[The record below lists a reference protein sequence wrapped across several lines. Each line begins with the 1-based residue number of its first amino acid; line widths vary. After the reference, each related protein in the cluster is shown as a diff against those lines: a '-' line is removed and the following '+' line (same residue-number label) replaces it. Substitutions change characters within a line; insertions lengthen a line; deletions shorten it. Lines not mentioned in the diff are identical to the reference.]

1 MCCGLP
7 TKLVLKGNGAG
18 GKGFLLPLLTHT
30 NWHDK
35 RKDIKHLKAPP
46 PQGHA
51 NVFVLILSIFFF
63 FVKFKEFYAL
73 FVSVWTPMETKG
85 AASKSIYLLYD
96 PPRTNAA
103 FTHMQCCRFK
113 EGLCSWCCSTSN
125 GKHVFLAT
133 NMCVVCCG
141 TKIAGSCCT
150 LVSHSFLHLVC
161 KVKVVRAVWNGIFI
175 HRLGLQRP
183 HGKGKGAEKLILEH
197 PRSMKHVR
205 RHSLHR
211 HWHTL
216 IHSVLS
222 SVHRTLHNWCQRL

>member
-1 MCCGLP
+1 M
-7 TKLVLKGNGAG
+7 GAG
-18 GKGFLLPLLTHT
+18 GKVSCCRCSRT
-30 NWHDK
+30 
-35 RKDIKHLKAPP
+35 
-46 PQGHA
+46 
-51 NVFVLILSIFFF
+51 LIDMINGKTLSISKLRLPKDMQMYLFWFYLFFL
-63 FVKFKEFYAL
+63 VKLKEFYAP
-73 FVSVWTPMETKG
+73 FVSVWKPMETKG
-85 AASKSIYLLYD
+85 AASKSVYLLYE

-125 GKHVFLAT
+125 GKYVFLAT
-133 NMCVVCCG
+133 NVCVVCCR

-175 HRLGLQRP
+175 HRLDLQRP

-211 HWHTL
+211 HWHSL

-222 SVHRTLHNWCQRL
+222 SVHRIIDVRDCKR